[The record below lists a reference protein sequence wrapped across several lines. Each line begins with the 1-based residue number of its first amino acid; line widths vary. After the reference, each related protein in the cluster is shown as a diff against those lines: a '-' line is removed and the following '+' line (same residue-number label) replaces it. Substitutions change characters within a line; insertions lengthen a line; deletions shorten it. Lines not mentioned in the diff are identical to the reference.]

1 VNTKDYSPVRDGFTV
16 SVLGV
21 GGSGKSTF
29 AKSAIA
35 SLPAG
40 KKAFGFLAPAEAA
53 TYAGVDLEYVTLD
66 DPEWHPSLE
75 TFKASGYRNAI
86 KALMPLFKRDDL
98 GLIVVDTAS
107 ALSTC
112 VFRDAM
118 AAYNTDDP
126 TSLGGNARTPYQV
139 HNMRFTEFVQ
149 TLDAL
154 RWARKCH
161 VIVTWWSEVREV
173 EGLGTPRKESE
184 KTAGGMKTVVKWDEA
199 QLPAML
205 GSLRQTISTAF
216 DVHFYAE
223 PVLGSKPFR
232 CRLIASPDATRL
244 AKTRLP
250 IMPAIQAK
258 GELPNDWPTLL
269 KLVEGAGK

>member
-1 VNTKDYSPVRDGFTV
+1 MNTKDYNPVRDGFTV

-53 TYAGVDLEYVTLD
+53 SYGSVDMEYVTLD
-66 DPEWHPSLE
+66 DPEWHPSME
-75 TFKASGYRNAI
+75 SFKARGYRESV
-86 KALMPLFKRDDL
+86 KALMGLFKRDDL

-118 AAYNTDDP
+118 AAYGTDDP

-139 HNMRFTEFVQ
+139 HNMRFMEFVQ

-154 RWARKCH
+154 RWAKHCH
-161 VIVTWWSEVREV
+161 VISLWWSEVREV

-184 KTAGGMKTVVKWDEA
+184 KTGAGMKTVVKWDEA

-269 KLVEGAGK
+269 KIVEEAK